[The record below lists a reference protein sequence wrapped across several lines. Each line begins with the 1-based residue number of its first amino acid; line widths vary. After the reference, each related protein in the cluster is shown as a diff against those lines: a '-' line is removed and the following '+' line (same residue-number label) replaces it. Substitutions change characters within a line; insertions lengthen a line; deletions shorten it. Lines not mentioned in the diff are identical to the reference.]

1 MKELV
6 DLLNKA
12 TEAYDKGEPI
22 MSDKEWDSLYFK
34 LLEMEK
40 EASIVL
46 ADSPT
51 QKIHYKTVSKLNK
64 VTHNHPMLSL
74 DKTKSIGELNSFCKK
89 NAAIAMSKMDGLTC
103 SLKYINGKLASAETR
118 GNGIEGEDITHN
130 AMVIPSIPRYINYL
144 DEFVVDGEIICTYG
158 DFKEFEQAYKNPRNF
173 AAGSIRLLSNREC
186 ATRKLTFV
194 AWDIININI
203 PTLSHKLELLKSL
216 NFITVP
222 YVLVKEKNVEDA
234 ITFLTNDSSKKEYPI
249 DGIVFKYDDCEYYES
264 LGRTEHHARGGIA
277 YKFYDETYPSEL
289 IRIDWTM
296 GRTGELTPVAVF
308 TPVDIDGSVVERASL
323 HNLSIM
329 YKTLQ
334 CLPCENIL
342 SPISKQK
349 VNILK
354 ANSIIPQI
362 ASSEMPEDGVEYSYL
377 RPPATC
383 PICGSPTTIQQD
395 TDCATLWCLNPL
407 CEGKL
412 INTLDHFVG
421 KTGLDIK
428 GLSKATLEK
437 LIDWGWIGSY
447 KDIFTLGE
455 HAKEWMNKPGFGPKS
470 VSNILAA
477 IENSKTC
484 GLANYITALGIPLI
498 GTSAAKDLEKEFGTW
513 DNFIAAIEDNLYT
526 FENIP
531 NFGYMTHFQ
540 LKKFNYDEAKFIA
553 KTYIKFENEEKI
565 LDNKNTKDLSNQNFV
580 ITGKLNY
587 FKNRDALK
595 EYIENRGGKVVGS
608 VSKNTSYLI
617 NNDITSTSS
626 KNKTAKNLN
635 IPIITEE
642 EFLIKFENE

>member
-1 MKELV
+1 
-6 DLLNKA
+6 
-12 TEAYDKGEPI
+12 
-22 MSDKEWDSLYFK
+22 
-34 LLEMEK
+34 
-40 EASIVL
+40 
-46 ADSPT
+46 
-51 QKIHYKTVSKLNK
+51 
-64 VTHNHPMLSL
+64 
-74 DKTKSIGELNSFCKK
+74 
-89 NAAIAMSKMDGLTC
+89 
-103 SLKYINGKLASAETR
+103 
-118 GNGIEGEDITHN
+118 
-130 AMVIPSIPRYINYL
+130 MVIPSIPKIINYF
-144 DEFVVDGEIICTYG
+144 DELTVDGEIICTYTN
-158 DFKEFEQAYKNPRNF
+158 FEEFAQEYKNPRNF

-186 ATRKLTFV
+186 ANRKLTFV

-203 PTLSHKLELLKSL
+203 PTLSHKFEFLGALG
-216 NFITVP
+216 FVRVP
-222 YVLVKEKNVEDA
+222 YILIGKNNIEDA
-234 ITFLTNDSSKKEYPI
+234 ITFLTEESSEKKYPI
-249 DGIVFKYDDCEYYES
+249 DGIVFKYNDCEYYES
-264 LGRTEHHARGGIA
+264 LGKTEHHARGGIA
-277 YKFYDETYPSEL
+277 YKFYDETYSSEL

-296 GRTGELTPVAVF
+296 GRMGELTPVAVF
-308 TPVDIDGSVVERASL
+308 TPVDIDGTIVERANL

-349 VNILK
+349 VNIFK

-383 PICGSPTTIQQD
+383 PICGAPTTIKQD
-395 TDCATLWCLNPL
+395 SDCATLWCLNPC

-437 LIDWGWIGSY
+437 LIDWGWVNSY
-447 KDIFTLGE
+447 KDIFTLGD

-470 VSNILAA
+470 VGNILEA

-498 GTSAAKDLEKEFGTW
+498 GTSAAKDLQKEFHTW
-513 DNFIAAIEDNLYT
+513 DNFIVAIEDYNYS

-531 NFGYMTHFQ
+531 NFGYITHFN
-540 LKKFNYDEAKFIA
+540 LKSFDYSEAKFIA

-565 LDNKNTKDLSNQNFV
+565 LDNKNTKDLNNQNFV
-580 ITGKLNY
+580 ITGKLNR

-595 EYIENRGGKVVGS
+595 EYIESRGGKVVGS

-626 KNKTAKNLN
+626 KNKTAQNLN